1 MRKECVAVDV
11 AVDAAVAARG
21 GSVLVEEITGAE
33 TGVTIGTRAPMRGV
47 GHIGKVL
54 MMVIE

>member
-1 MRKECVAVDV
+1 M
-11 AVDAAVAARG
+11 
-21 GSVLVEEITGAE
+21 EEITGAE
-33 TGVTIGTRAPMRGV
+33 TGVTIGTHAPMRGV